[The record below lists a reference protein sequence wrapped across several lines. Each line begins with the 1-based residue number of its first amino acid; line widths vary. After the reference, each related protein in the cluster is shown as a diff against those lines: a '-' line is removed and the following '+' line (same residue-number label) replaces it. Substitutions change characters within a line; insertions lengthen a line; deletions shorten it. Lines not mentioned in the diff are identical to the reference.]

1 MKEEVKWCGCMQVR
15 SWKDGLAD
23 IFSRE
28 LVDNKRRGELYELFE
43 VKDFNELKDELS
55 DIAWGIGRIIGG
67 LKKKAYVR
75 VPGDGIH
82 YYKALSRINE
92 YGCMRSKRFLVE
104 GKCPNEKNNN
114 KGEI

>member
-43 VKDFNELKDELS
+43 IKNFNEFKDELS

-67 LKKKAYVR
+67 LRKKEYIR
-75 VPGDGIH
+75 IPGDGIH
-82 YYKALSRINE
+82 YKKVVDRINE